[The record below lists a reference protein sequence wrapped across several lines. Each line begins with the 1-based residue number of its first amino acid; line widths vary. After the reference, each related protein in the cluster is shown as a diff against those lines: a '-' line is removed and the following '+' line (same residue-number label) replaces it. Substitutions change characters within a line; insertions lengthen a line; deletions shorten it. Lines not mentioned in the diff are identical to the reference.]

1 MPIQFRKNL
10 GELMMAPGMKGQQD
24 AAALM
29 EYQGG
34 DFRLT
39 GTPAAPRAPQMEPLQ
54 RQLSPDMEAGRQ
66 LSGEVFS
73 PGAPAAPQTRTI
85 VADTPAQAMERELTM
100 SSNRQAAAAQ
110 IDGENAMRLAETV
123 GPAQATQRQLDALRG
138 ASAGYQQPDTTD
150 ALVRAQEFAQQYAW
164 DVMPAEGRQA
174 VDNALL
180 RLSQGVG

>member
-1 MPIQFRKNL
+1 MAIQFRKNL
-10 GELMMAPGMKGQQD
+10 GEMMAPGMKGQQD

-34 DFRLT
+34 DFRLA
-39 GTPAAPRAPQMEPLQ
+39 GTPAAPQAPPMQPLQ
-54 RQLSPDMEAGRQ
+54 RQLDMDMEANRQ

-73 PGAPAAPQTRTI
+73 PGAPASPQTRTI
-85 VADTPAQAMERELTM
+85 AADTPQQAMARELHF
-100 SSNRQAAAAQ
+100 SSNRQLQNAQ

-123 GPAQATQRQLDALRG
+123 APAQATQRQLDALRG

-150 ALVRAQEFAQQYAW
+150 AFVKAQEFANQAIW
-164 DVMPAEGRQA
+164 DVMPAQGRQV
-174 VDNALL
+174 VDNTML